1 MTIATIS
8 DVLYSVEPSQ
18 KAKWCVQVLSL
29 TFWRLLAKEPDPS
42 DPTKLVDVEQLQFGV
57 TVYHG
62 KAQLGFAHINGRSAA
77 ERTNLYRKSY
87 QLMEFVGQV
96 CTNSA
101 SIENVTAIVEK
112 PGDAGPYLMRLSA
125 WVGGAEKYAW
135 VWNANEHDIQPSKIP
150 TDCPFL
156 YVRP

>member
-8 DVLYSVEPSQ
+8 DVLCGAEPSQ

-42 DPTKLVDVEQLQFGV
+42 DPTKLVDVEHLQFGV
-57 TVYHG
+57 TVYQG
-62 KAQLGFAHINGRSAA
+62 TTQLGFAHINGRSEV
-77 ERTNLYRKSY
+77 ERANLYRKSY
-87 QLMEFVGQV
+87 ELMEFVGQV
-96 CTNSA
+96 STNSA

-112 PGDAGPYLMRLSA
+112 PGGAGPYLMRLSA
-125 WVGGAEKYAW
+125 WVDKQEKYVW
-135 VWNANEHDIQPSKIP
+135 IWNANEHDIQPNTIP
-150 TDCPFL
+150 TDCPSL